1 MIRTRLSALA
11 SGLVPVLGGNRTT
24 ARRSMMRT
32 MKRRRAAAP
41 QGPDSG
47 GEEPTSGPAGRVRAA
62 PAVQRLWT
70 SKIRSRPLSFSSCLS
85 RLAVSV
91 GRGAALNGSVSTA
104 RKHGPDGLRSATGL
118 PPLCFQPFS
127 CVPRWPWAGRAAR
140 LLVAFALAAV
150 VAVAC
155 VFAGPLG
162 GLHRAA

>member
-1 MIRTRLSALA
+1 MFSEGEELP
-11 SGLVPVLGGNRTT
+11 SGL
-24 ARRSMMRT
+24 
-32 MKRRRAAAP
+32 
-41 QGPDSG
+41 
-47 GEEPTSGPAGRVRAA
+47 AGRVRAA
-62 PAVQRLWT
+62 PAVQRPWP